1 MKHKLVKIL
10 KMLVSFGL
18 LTFLFLS
25 PVLAET
31 NFVKFFPR
39 VVSANNDGV
48 NDRLFLNYTNDEGKN
63 LVLKIYDIKGI
74 LVFEKKIAN
83 SEEEKSNADGSYS
96 FSVDITNFKDL
107 FSSGVYI
114 CVVGDGEK
122 VLSKGSF
129 VVAR

>member
-1 MKHKLVKIL
+1 M
-10 KMLVSFGL
+10 
-18 LTFLFLS
+18 
-25 PVLAET
+25 
-31 NFVKFFPR
+31 
-39 VVSANNDGV
+39 
-48 NDRLFLNYTNDEGKN
+48 
-63 LVLKIYDIKGI
+63 
-74 LVFEKKIAN
+74 AN
-83 SEEEKSNADGSYS
+83 SAEEKSNADGSYS